1 MIRQLQIKNL
11 VLLFGTLLLILS
23 ITTPGF
29 AQNGKVSGKV
39 TDTEKG
45 QSLPGVTVK
54 VQGTNE
60 GTVTDVN
67 GNYSIKATANNN
79 LVFSFVGFNTQT
91 ISVGSSNTVNVK
103 LAPDTKSLS
112 EVVVIGYGT
121 TKRKDLTGS
130 VASVSAAQIEQVP
143 VTSVDQALQG
153 RAAGVQV
160 VNNDGAPGNGV
171 TVVIRGVGSFG
182 SSDPLYVVDG
192 YPITGGLN
200 NINPSDIASI
210 DVLKDASATA
220 IYGVRAANGV
230 VIVTTKKGKKD
241 GVQISF
247 DSYASLQAKPKK
259 YKVLNAQ
266 QWATL
271 ANEDH
276 ATEGTFDELPEWSNP
291 SALTNVD
298 WQDEVYRT
306 GLKQNYNL
314 AIRGGSDKVQSA
326 VSLGYYDQKGI
337 VLGSYFKRFNMSANV
352 DYSVAKWLKSSTSAK
367 YSRQDQNNPF
377 GTGSL
382 QQLTELI
389 PTITGNKLTN
399 LAKDA
404 NGNYGFYN
412 PVNLYTK
419 SWNNPL
425 YTIEQNDYKNLNNY
439 FLGTSSLEA
448 TIIDGLKIKTNAGIN
463 VSDFSGYFFQPED
476 DRSSDQ
482 YGLGGANQLSQYSQ
496 SANNT
501 FEYLWENTISYD
513 KTFGKH
519 AISFLGG
526 VSQQENTT
534 RVIGGNGN
542 NLPGNGIRDLSQVQ
556 NLVAYG
562 NQVTYSL
569 ASQFGRLSYKFDDK
583 YLITGTVRRD
593 GSSKFAQGH
602 QYGVFPSA
610 SVAWRAKQESFLKDV
625 DWLSDLKFRGGWG
638 QVGNQ
643 GNIQDFQY
651 AALYSSGGSAS
662 STTNYGYPFNKVYQP
677 GVALTQLAN
686 PDLKWETDQQTDI
699 GMDVAFLHGDLTFTA
714 DYYDK
719 TSKNFLLPLAT
730 PNQTGFAY
738 QTQNVGNIQNKGFE
752 FALNYRHQA
761 NKDFNYG
768 IGLNI
773 TTVNNKLLS
782 IIRSNSYVDN
792 LVTLT
797 GLAAT
802 GWGSYSRTNIGQPIG
817 EFFGY
822 KSLGIFQ
829 TQAQINALNASA
841 AAKNPS
847 NPYYQ
852 KNTTQPGDR
861 YFADTNGD
869 GQITASDRTS
879 LGSPLPKFYGGFTLD
894 ATYKAFDFNAYFY
907 GTYGNKI
914 LNYQERM
921 LESFQAPGFVGVE
934 NVGLNYYQNHWTP
947 TNPSN
952 RYARVTYNDD
962 VSGNNVPSSV
972 YVENGSY
979 LRLKNLTIGYSLPTA
994 LIKKLTLTKVRFYV
1008 SGQNLFTITKYSGI
1022 DPEIGTASGTNVTT
1036 GATSQ
1041 VSASASGIDQGNY
1054 ANSKFYT
1061 LGVNV
1066 TF

>member
-45 QSLPGVTVK
+45 QPLPGVTVK

-67 GNYSIKATANNN
+67 GNYSIKAAAGSN
-79 LVFSFVGFNTQT
+79 LVFSFVGFNAQT
-91 ISVGSSNTVNVK
+91 VTVGSSNTVNIK
-103 LAPDTKSLS
+103 LASDNKSLS
-112 EVVVIGYGT
+112 EVVVVGYGT
-121 TKRKDLTGS
+121 AKRKDLTGS

-182 SSDPLYVVDG
+182 TSDPLYVVDG

-230 VIVTTKKGKKD
+230 VIVTTKKGRKD
-241 GVQISF
+241 GVQIAF
-247 DSYASLQAKPKK
+247 DSYGSVQAKPKK

-276 ATEGTFDELPEWSNP
+276 ATEGTFTELPEWSNP
-291 SALTNVD
+291 SSLTNVD

-314 AIRGGSDKVQSA
+314 AVRGGSDKVQSA

-337 VLGSYFKRFNMSANV
+337 VLGSYFKRFNLGANV
-352 DYSVAKWLKSSTSAK
+352 DYTAAKWLRSSTSVK
-367 YSRQDQNNPF
+367 FSRQDQNNPF

-412 PVNLYTK
+412 PVNIYTK

-425 YTIEQNDYKNLNNY
+425 YTIEQNDYKNLSNY
-439 FLGTSSLEA
+439 FLGNTSLEA

-463 VSDFSGYFFQPED
+463 VSDYSGYFFQPED

-501 FEYLWENTISYD
+501 FEYLWENTLSYD

-519 AISFLGG
+519 AISFVGG
-526 VSQQENTT
+526 VSQQENTY
-534 RVIGGNGN
+534 RVIGGAGN
-542 NLPGNGIRDLSQVQ
+542 NLPSNGIRDLGQVQ
-556 NLVAYG
+556 NLTAYG
-562 NQVTYSL
+562 SQVTYSL
-569 ASQFGRLSYKFDDK
+569 ASQFGRLSYKYDDK

-610 SVAWRAKQESFLKDV
+610 AVAWRAKQESFLKDV
-625 DWLSDLKFRGGWG
+625 NWLSDLKFRGSWG

-643 GNIQDFQY
+643 GNTGNFQY
-651 AALYSSGGSAS
+651 AALYSSGGGAS
-662 STTNYGYPFNKVYQP
+662 TSTNVGYPFGKIYQP
-677 GVALTQLAN
+677 GVALTQLEN

-699 GMDVAFLHGDLTFTA
+699 GMDIAFLHGDLTFTA
-714 DYYDK
+714 DYYNK
-719 TSKNFLLPLAT
+719 KSKDFLLAVQT

-738 QTQNVGNIQNKGFE
+738 QTQNVGSIDNKGFE
-752 FALNYRHQA
+752 FNLNYHHQA
-761 NKDFNYG
+761 SKDFNYG

-773 TTVNNKLLS
+773 TTVSNKLLS
-782 IIRSNSYVDN
+782 VSRASTYVDN

-802 GWGSYSRTNIGQPIG
+802 GWGNFSRTNIGQPIG

-829 TQAQINALNASA
+829 SQAQINALNATA
-841 AAKNPS
+841 ATKNPS

-852 KNTTQPGDR
+852 NSTTQPGDR

-869 GQITASDRTS
+869 GQVTASDRVS

-894 ATYKAFDFNAYFY
+894 ASYKAFDFNAYFY

-914 LNYQERM
+914 FNYQERM

-934 NVGLNYYQNHWTP
+934 NVGLDYYQNHWTP

-962 VSGNNVPSSV
+962 VSGNNVASSV

-979 LRLKNLTIGYSLPTA
+979 LRLKNFTVGYTLPAA
-994 LIKKLTLTKVRFYV
+994 LVKKLSLTKVRFYV
-1008 SGQNLFTITKYSGI
+1008 SGQNLFTITGYSGI
-1022 DPEIGTASGTNVTT
+1022 DPEIGTASGTNPTT

-1041 VSASASGIDQGNY
+1041 VSATASGIDQGNY
-1054 ANSKFYT
+1054 ANTKFYT

>member
-1 MIRQLQIKNL
+1 M
-11 VLLFGTLLLILS
+11 LLLGTWILLLS
-23 ITTPGF
+23 VPMFGY
-29 AQNGKVSGKV
+29 AQNGKVTGKV

-45 QSLPGVTVK
+45 LPLPGVTVK
-54 VQGTNE
+54 VQGA
-60 GTVTDVN
+60 GDIAITDVN
-67 GNYSIKATANNN
+67 GAFSIKAAPNSK
-79 LVFSFVGFNTQT
+79 LSFSFIGFTTQEATVGASG
-91 ISVGSSNTVNVK
+91 IVNIK

-112 EVVVIGYGT
+112 EVVVVGYGT

-182 SSDPLYVVDG
+182 TSDPLYVVDG

-230 VIVTTKKGKKD
+230 VIVTTKKGKRD

-276 ATEGTFDELPEWSNP
+276 ATEGTFTELPEWSNP

-314 AIRGGSDKVQSA
+314 AIRGGNEKVQSA
-326 VSLGYYDQKGI
+326 VSIGYYDQKGI
-337 VLGSYFKRFNMSANV
+337 VLGSYYKRFNMSANV
-352 DYSVAKWLKSSTSAK
+352 DYSVAKWLKSSTSTK

-399 LAKDA
+399 LAKDG

-412 PVNLYTK
+412 PVNIYTK

-439 FLGTSSLEA
+439 FLGNTSLEA

-519 AISFLGG
+519 AISFVGG
-526 VSQQENTT
+526 VSQQENTY
-534 RVIGGNGN
+534 RIIGGAGN
-542 NLPGNGIRDLSQVQ
+542 NLPSNGIRDLGQVQ
-556 NLVAYG
+556 NLTAYG
-562 NQVTYSL
+562 SQVTYSL
-569 ASQFGRLSYKFDDK
+569 ASQFGRLSYKFDDR

-593 GSSKFAQGH
+593 GSSKFDKGH

-610 SVAWRAKQESFLKDV
+610 AVAWRAKQESFLKNV

-638 QVGNQ
+638 EVGNQ
-643 GNIQDFQY
+643 GNTGNFQY
-651 AALYSSGGSAS
+651 AALYSSGGGAS
-662 STTNYGYPFNKVYQP
+662 TSTNVGYPFGKVYQP
-677 GVALTQLAN
+677 GVALTQLEN
-686 PDLKWETDQQTDI
+686 PNLKWETDQQTDI
-699 GMDVAFLHGDLTFTA
+699 GMDIAFLHGDLTFTA
-714 DYYDK
+714 DYYNK
-719 TSKNFLLPLAT
+719 KSKDFLLAVQT

-738 QTQNVGNIQNKGFE
+738 QTQNVGSIDNKGFE
-752 FALNYRHQA
+752 FSLNYHHQA

-768 IGLNI
+768 VGLNI
-773 TTVNNKLLS
+773 TTVSNKLLS
-782 IIRSNSYVDN
+782 VSRASTYVDN

-797 GLAAT
+797 SLTAT
-802 GWGSYSRTNIGQPIG
+802 GWSNFSRTNIGQPIG

-829 TQAQINALNASA
+829 SQAQINALNASA

-852 KNTTQPGDR
+852 NSTTQPGDR

-869 GQITASDRTS
+869 GQVTASDRVS
-879 LGSPLPKFYGGFTLD
+879 LGSPLPKFYGGLTLD
-894 ATYKAFDFNAYFY
+894 ASYKAFDFNAYFY

-914 LNYQERM
+914 FNYQQRM
-921 LESFQAPGFVGVE
+921 MESFQAPGFVGVE
-934 NVGLNYYQNHWTP
+934 NVGLDYYQNHWTP

-962 VSGNNVPSSV
+962 VSGNNVASSV

-979 LRLKNLTIGYSLPTA
+979 LRLKNFTVGYTLPSVFTKKISLS
-994 LIKKLTLTKVRFYV
+994 KVRFYV
-1008 SGQNLFTITKYSGI
+1008 SGQNLFTITKYSGL
-1022 DPEIGTASGTNVTT
+1022 DPEIGTGAGTNTTT

-1041 VSASASGIDQGNY
+1041 ASATASGIDQGNY
-1054 ANSKFYT
+1054 ANTKFYT